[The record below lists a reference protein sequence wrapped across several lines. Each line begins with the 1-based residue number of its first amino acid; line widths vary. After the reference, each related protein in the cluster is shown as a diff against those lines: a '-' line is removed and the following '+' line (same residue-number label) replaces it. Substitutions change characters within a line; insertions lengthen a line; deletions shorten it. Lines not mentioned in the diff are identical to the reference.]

1 MDWDNLQ
8 SLARG
13 TLHGFMVPTTKGT
26 VVYVDE
32 ALKDTA
38 LRTQVLAHEVGHTVF
53 KQHLLKADSMT
64 QMEIR
69 TAFEKWRK
77 SVSGATTVGDVLAD
91 RKTKEYVELMAVG
104 HLKLGKLKTEVV
116 EYYLDFEEWFA
127 DQVAKQ
133 LSTPDSTQPQGVVAR
148 FFWQVAQAIKTLF
161 GLAKEQGYPADA
173 AVSQFIHRI
182 QSGHYEAARRNLFQR
197 AWKKATKR
205 EEPIRLAAALHAKDP
220 WSPAARVALEFALHG
235 ESSPFTAAQ
244 RQALGRAFTSDY
256 VLRQLRKHVPNVQ
269 ATNIY
274 PNIAMGYQLWLAGEL
289 DLGPQAEQGF
299 RGIYKRLRDEM
310 RGTVDEEV
318 TEEVF
323 KSIRDAKLDAYT
335 YRDSEGEHIRI
346 RGGKGWIVPP
356 KAVTDKVRLTKTGKA
371 LNQLARGYHKVFK
384 YAYTANGRLY
394 ATGVPSLIK
403 LARHF
408 QPRTGEESAPQGYL
422 EARTQFTGRW
432 TDQFGRLIEGFT
444 EEEKAD
450 ALQTLQNRNIPATSP
465 RAAELVKRVH
475 ALFKHMFVYM
485 NERGLPVLETKGGY
499 FPWVFDRKQVLDR
512 EGELRQLLSQE
523 KYTDD
528 FARIGKK
535 WGSTNLQ
542 KDEDE
547 NTYEVPFTPEEV
559 IEMIINHLVVEEYGD
574 TQPHI
579 HDIGNKSYQPF
590 FQQVNTRIL
599 YMIEKNP
606 EDMAVL
612 QSFFKPTLEGAVA
625 SYISHMVKRAEYYY
639 RFGSRGSAIHELLK
653 EAEREGATP
662 AQIKLAEDYVKA
674 MLGTYGHDTAETL
687 QKYFKIPVARNQP
700 INPKLQQALSTVIVL
715 KNWAVLGL
723 ATITSLGDPVG
734 IFVRSGDFQ
743 TAWQGV
749 KEGFRESFN
758 KGNKW
763 EMAEALGVIE
773 SYTNAEALNEF
784 YGHTWLN
791 TSLRAWNDK
800 FFQIIGLD
808 WWTRVTRMQAFAA
821 GLAFLKKHTL
831 RPNKHS
837 DRYMAEL
844 YLRPGDVQFDNGEI
858 KILST
863 SERAKATKDE
873 RDRDDRVRAALARF
887 VDEAILRPNAAQRP
901 ILASDPHMMLFW
913 HLKSFTWSFYDR
925 VLRRVAHEIGEGNYA
940 AFHYL
945 TMLVPVMMVGEL
957 SRSLTKGDDDDRD
970 VSQVIWD
977 AIQRSGM
984 LGLGGLVIDAA
995 QDRQMGGYGIESFL
1009 NPHLDTL
1016 KRLDD
1021 LFLNADEGT
1030 GEAAARQIPFWSVWK
1045 GWGDGK

>member
-1 MDWDNLQ
+1 
-8 SLARG
+8 
-13 TLHGFMVPTTKGT
+13 
-26 VVYVDE
+26 
-32 ALKDTA
+32 
-38 LRTQVLAHEVGHTVF
+38 
-53 KQHLLKADSMT
+53 MT

-69 TAFEKWRK
+69 AAFEKWRK
-77 SVSGATTVGDVLAD
+77 NVSGAETIRDVLAD
-91 RKTKEYVELMAVG
+91 RKTKEYIELMSVG

-133 LSTPDSTQPQGVVAR
+133 LSTPDSTAPQGVVAR
-148 FFWQVAQAIKTLF
+148 FFWQVAQAIKTLL

-173 AVSQFIHRI
+173 AVSQFIRRI
-182 QSGHYEAARRNLFQR
+182 QSGHYEVARNNLFQR
-197 AWKKATKR
+197 YWKKATKK

-220 WSPAARVALEFALHG
+220 WSEEAALTMGHALADAVTPAQLQ
-235 ESSPFTAAQ
+235 T
-244 RQALGRAFTSDY
+244 LGRAFTSDY

-269 ATNIY
+269 VTNVHH
-274 PNIAMGYQLWLAGEL
+274 NIVMGYQLWLAGQL
-289 DLGPQAEQGF
+289 NLGPQAEQGF
-299 RGIYKRLRDEM
+299 RGLLKRLRDEM
-310 RGTVDEEV
+310 SGTVDERV
-318 TEEVF
+318 SEEVF
-323 KSIRDAKLDAYT
+323 KVIRDSKLDTFT
-335 YRDSEGEHIRI
+335 YRNKGTEHLGV
-346 RGGKGWIVPP
+346 RGWKIPP
-356 KAVTDKVRLTKTGKA
+356 KQVIDEVRISNVGKA
-371 LNQLARGYHKVFK
+371 LNRLADGYRKVFK
-384 YAYTANGRLY
+384 WAYTANGRLY
-394 ATGVPSLIK
+394 ATKNPFLIQ

-450 ALQTLQNRNIPATSP
+450 ALQTLQNKNIPVTSP
-465 RAAELVKRVH
+465 RVAELVKRVH
-475 ALFKHMFVYM
+475 VLFKHMMTYM
-485 NERGLPVLETKGGY
+485 RERGLQIDETKGGY
-499 FPWVFDRKQVLDR
+499 FPWIFDRQEVVDR
-512 EGELRQLLSQE
+512 QDELRALLSQE
-523 KYTDD
+523 KYAKDME
-528 FARIGKK
+528 RIGKK
-535 WGSTNLQ
+535 WGSMR
-542 KDEDE
+542 KEEDE
-547 NTYEVPFTPEEV
+547 NGDLKEVPFTPEEV
-559 IEMIINHLVVEEYGD
+559 IDMIIDHLITEEYGD

-579 HDIGNKSYQPF
+579 EEIGSEDYQPF

-599 YMIEKNP
+599 YMIEKHP
-606 EDMAVL
+606 EDMVVL
-612 QSFFKPTLEGAVA
+612 QSFFKPTLEGAVT
-625 SYISHMVKRAEYYY
+625 SYINHMVKRAEYFY
-639 RFGSRGSAIHELLK
+639 RFGDRGHALNALLDDAK
-653 EAEREGATP
+653 RAGATDDEL
-662 AQIKLAEDYVKA
+662 KLARDYIQA
-674 MLGTYGHDTAETL
+674 MLGTYGRETGAVL
-687 QKYFKIPVARNQP
+687 QKYFGIPISGNQP
-700 INPKLQQALSTVIVL
+700 INPRLQQALSTVIVL

-743 TAWQGV
+743 TAWHGV

-758 KGNKW
+758 KGDKW
-763 EMAEALGVIE
+763 ELAQALGVIE

-791 TSLRAWNDK
+791 TSLRKWNDK

-821 GLAFLKKHTL
+821 GQAFITKHVQ
-831 RPNKHS
+831 RPNQHS
-837 DRYMAEL
+837 ARYLAEL
-844 YLRPGDVQFDNGEI
+844 SLRPGDVQFKDGEI
-858 KILST
+858 VILST
-863 SERAKATKDE
+863 RERAAATKEE
-873 RDRDDRVRAALARF
+873 RSRDDRVRAALARF

-901 ILASDPHMMLFW
+901 VWASDPHWMLFW

-957 SRSLTKGDDDDRD
+957 SRSLAKGDDDDRD

-1021 LFLNADEGT
+1021 LFLMQDEGPL
-1030 GEAAARQIPFWSVWK
+1030 EAIERQIPGWSVWK